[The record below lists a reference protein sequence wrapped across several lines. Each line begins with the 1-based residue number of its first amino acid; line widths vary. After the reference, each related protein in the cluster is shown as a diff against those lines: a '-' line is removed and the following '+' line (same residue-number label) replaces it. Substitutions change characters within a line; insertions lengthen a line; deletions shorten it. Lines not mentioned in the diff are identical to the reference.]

1 MLSEV
6 FPLFSN
12 KISKRGFQHIWQG
25 NTWKN
30 IMPEAIQYVKSK
42 EYLTKARSFAGQSAF
57 SNDKQRIFNEI
68 KEKKQKG
75 LKRLEVYEEYKD
87 IYSISGFNKVW
98 YK

>member
-6 FPLFSN
+6 YPLFSK
-12 KISKRGFQHIWQG
+12 KISQRGFQHIWQG
-25 NTWKN
+25 NTWKT

-42 EYLTKARSFAGQSAF
+42 EYLIKTRSFARQSAL
-57 SNDKQRIFNEI
+57 SEDKKRIFNEI

-87 IYSISGFNKVW
+87 IYSLSGFNKVW